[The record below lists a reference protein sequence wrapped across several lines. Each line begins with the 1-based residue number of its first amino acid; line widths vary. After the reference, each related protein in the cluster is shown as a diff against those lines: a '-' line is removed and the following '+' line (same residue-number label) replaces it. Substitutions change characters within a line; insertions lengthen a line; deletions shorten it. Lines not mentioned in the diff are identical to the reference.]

1 MKENTFANKTLPQ
14 YVMINVRTDTPVNLV
29 SAFETPVR
37 SEGGYVDK
45 SIDRLEDEYKNS
57 LKFVDKPVFN
67 VELTNSENI
76 VDNQAEN
83 IDDLINQTAEFV
95 KQELENEDSND

>member
-1 MKENTFANKTLPQ
+1 M
-14 YVMINVRTDTPVNLV
+14 
-29 SAFETPVR
+29 
-37 SEGGYVDK
+37 
-45 SIDRLEDEYKNS
+45 
-57 LKFVDKPVFN
+57 FN